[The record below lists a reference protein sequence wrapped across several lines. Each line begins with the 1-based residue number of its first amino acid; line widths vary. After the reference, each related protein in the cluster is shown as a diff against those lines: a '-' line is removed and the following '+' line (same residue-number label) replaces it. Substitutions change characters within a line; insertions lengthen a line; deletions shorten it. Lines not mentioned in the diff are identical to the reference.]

1 MDTGSTRIDVVP
13 GVDGSWQLREPGI
26 GRPLRQVGTEEE
38 ALKQA
43 RAMLLKNRGGEVH
56 VRRPQGS
63 SSHTYIV
70 EPLDSQPWWY
80 TQQRRLNWVFG
91 ALCIVQGLLHLLC
104 DGERGLLWWMSW
116 PMLAVGTFYLVSLAF
131 SRRRDRRST
140 EQWLRT
146 SLEA

>member
-13 GVDGSWQLREPGI
+13 GVAGSWQLREPGS
-26 GRPLRQVGTEEE
+26 GRPLRQVGTEE
-38 ALKQA
+38 AAVTQA
-43 RAMLLKNRGGEVH
+43 RAMLLRNRGGEVH
-56 VRRPQGS
+56 VRRCDGS

-70 EPLDSQPWWY
+70 EPLGSRPWWY
-80 TQQRRLNWVFG
+80 MQQRRLYWVFG
-91 ALCIVQGLLHLLC
+91 ALCIVQGLLHLLF

-116 PMLAVGTFYLVSLAF
+116 VTLAVGTFYLVSLAL

-140 EQWLRT
+140 EQWLRA